1 MHFLLGSL
9 HFRLFSGKTNEFFS
23 QKSKKPYFGAIL
35 GRVFSNLDNNKFSW
49 KKELCQFLN
58 ILIIYHHAKSE
69 KQLMSHFQEKSQI
82 KGRTDRQTSRQTTM
96 ILYDSPLEEGTNI
109 LFVSICVLKIS
120 FEMQFQEHLGGKL

>member
-9 HFRLFSGKTNEFFS
+9 HFRLFPGKTNEFFS
-23 QKSKKPYFGAIL
+23 QKSKKPYFSAIL
-35 GRVFSNLDNNKFSW
+35 GRVFSNLDSNKFSW

-82 KGRTDRQTSRQTTM
+82 KGRADRQTSRQTTM